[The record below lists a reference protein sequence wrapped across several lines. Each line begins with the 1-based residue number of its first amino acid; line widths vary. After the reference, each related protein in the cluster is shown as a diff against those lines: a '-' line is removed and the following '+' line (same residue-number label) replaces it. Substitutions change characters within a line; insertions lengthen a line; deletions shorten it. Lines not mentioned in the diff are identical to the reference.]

1 MLNAFEKGDQK
12 LFDEAALKSCV
23 TSLYPPIVFI
33 FINFF
38 FIKYPNK
45 DSKIIEKSKS
55 KSNLNV

>member
-33 FINFF
+33 
-38 FIKYPNK
+38 YY
-45 DSKIIEKSKS
+45 
-55 KSNLNV
+55 